1 MEHGQKGTAMLF
13 PARPSASAA
22 VVSGGTA
29 APVAVDFAPAGF
41 ARRARHRIH
50 GVPLSSPYYRSQ
62 DRFGPFAKARPYT
75 KSADFVPI
83 RKRARLLL
91 RPPRARS
98 DLPARKVHSP
108 ALSTRSRPSTHIAVD
123 RNARSGSARRLAL
136 VSDAETSLRWVAV
149 EGNGIWLS
157 RRCGVCFFP
166 ASLLRATSPH
176 EIGMYSSARRG
187 LFGWANASVLRSHGA
202 CSLAPLLRSGNAPLS
217 ERGPTTGEA
226 SGETSQISLRMWRRH
241 RHRDQDRI

>member
-1 MEHGQKGTAMLF
+1 MLPPLYHGSSAVLFWMDHCCQKGTAMLF
-13 PARPSASAA
+13 PARPSAAA

-29 APVAVDFAPAGF
+29 APSAADFAPAGF

-91 RPPRARS
+91 RPPRARP

-149 EGNGIWLS
+149 EGNGHLAFKAVRRLLLS
-157 RRCGVCFFP
+157 CLPP
-166 ASLLRATSPH
+166 ASYVAT
-176 EIGMYSSARRG
+176 
-187 LFGWANASVLRSHGA
+187 
-202 CSLAPLLRSGNAPLS
+202 
-217 ERGPTTGEA
+217 
-226 SGETSQISLRMWRRH
+226 
-241 RHRDQDRI
+241 